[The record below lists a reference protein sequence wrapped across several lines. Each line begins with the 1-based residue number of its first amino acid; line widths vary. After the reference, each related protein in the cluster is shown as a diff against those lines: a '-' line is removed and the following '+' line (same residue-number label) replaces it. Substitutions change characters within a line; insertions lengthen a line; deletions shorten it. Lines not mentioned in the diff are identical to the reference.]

1 MKNRN
6 NKKQPEQAGIFRFG
20 KESVGFIEKNS
31 EEFKRIPTPQSKS
44 TKSDYRFSIIPP
56 KKRKDSYLRKYDYKN
71 KRPSYGYLVIPD
83 LTGTNPLSEDEE
95 KNSSLRQRRAKAR
108 DLDILN
114 IKLNNLNKKLEKDIA
129 SMSS

>member
-20 KESVGFIEKNS
+20 KESVGFIGKNS
-31 EEFKRIPTPQSKS
+31 TEFKRIPTPQSKS
-44 TKSDYRFSIIPP
+44 PKSDYRFNILPP
-56 KKRKDSYLRKYDYKN
+56 KKRPYLRKYDYKN
-71 KRPSYGYLVIPD
+71 KRPNYGYLVIPD